1 MSFNKKFFTT
11 GGIVASSDDAV
22 CNTES
27 KYAFGANNS
36 FTSNIVTYELDGDGG
51 TTNNVPDTT
60 TNNNGTATSVT
71 YSSTVSKFGSAAAFD
86 GYNSEISANNVSALN
101 NLTEISVSFWFRWDD
116 SASVTDFG
124 HMINIGTGALD
135 NGEYFG
141 IAIGDNGTT
150 FDRVLYGYFPEG
162 SSSTG
167 QTVTANVWHH
177 VVVTYSGTTIKYYYD
192 GSLIDTQTKTAL
204 SLPSSGNHIRIGS
217 YRFNGLHHFKGY
229 LDQIRI
235 FNREINAH
243 EVNTLYGETTST
255 ASNTNPFNEGQGVA
269 LYSFD
274 YDGSDSGD
282 LYTGTDSGSIT
293 YGISGAIGGY
303 GARFDGAFS
312 YIDATGLYQKN
323 VGTTSLWFKKDGNPS
338 DAEILFASGY
348 ASSEKGVIA
357 QIMNSANNGKLRLIV
372 QDTGGAPNAV
382 DLRTSGNYN
391 DNNWHHVVFTWDLTQ
406 TGSNIASRIYVDNT
420 LVASDTIFGHN
431 SGSGTVGWTSGNSTY
446 DVHIG
451 VYKTLSTT
459 NAFGGDL
466 DQMRFFDG
474 VLTSDQ
480 VETLYEERVCV
491 HTGTANTADFPSGVT
506 AAAHYPLD
514 NSSEDNKGTNDGTDT
529 NIQYR
534 FGRYGQA
541 AGFETTT
548 SKIDIGNQTFFN
560 SNYTMS
566 MWFFP
571 TDTTGTTVQILAIK
585 RVNDDAIAPITLY
598 LREPND
604 TANPQKIQ
612 WGVGGGGSY
621 YNYVYSGEEFML
633 NTWNFLAVRIDGTS
647 QSLFLNGVKSTGT
660 FVGTRQTN
668 SATIKIGNHYATNG
682 DYPYEGKLDQ
692 IRIYSSALSDD
703 EIDELYNE
711 KPVTDTSNFKPV
723 LYKGNNTIGH
733 YISNVGINL
742 DVDDGGDGG
751 LVWLKNRTT
760 ANSHCLFDTIRGANF
775 RLLSNSN
782 QANTNVTTNITS
794 FDANGFFLGNAGGV
808 NANSNN
814 YVAWVWK
821 GGGDAVTLTNAGNVN
836 SDVSVNNAAGF
847 SIVKASYGSHG
858 SGTGYTKTVKH
869 GLTTD
874 PEIII
879 TKSLGTSNW
888 VTMADTLIGE
898 GKHLLLNDDAS
909 IGTDP
914 GFVINTDGTFQTAY
928 STGAHDIIAYCWHSV
943 AGYSKIGIYE
953 GDGNTNRQ
961 VTDVGFQPNF
971 LLIKNSENSVT
982 DWLMYDSKRGTTPLA
997 PNQSF
1002 AESTYGTSYE
1012 IEFISTGFKI
1022 VDSNNAT
1029 NQASNDFIYMAFK

>member
-1 MSFNKKFFTT
+1 MSFNKKFFAT
-11 GGIVASSDDAV
+11 GGIVASSSDAV

-27 KYAFGANNS
+27 KYAFGADSS
-36 FTSNIVTYELDGDGG
+36 FTSNIATYQLDGDGG
-51 TTNNVPDTT
+51 VTNNVPDTT
-60 TNNNGTATSVT
+60 TNNDGTATSVT

-86 GYNSEISANNVSALN
+86 GYNSVINANNVSALN
-101 NLTEISVSFWFRWDD
+101 NLTEISVSFWFNWDD
-116 SASVTDFG
+116 SASVSNYG
-124 HMINIGTGALD
+124 HMVNIGTGSLTAGD
-135 NGEYFG
+135 YFG
-141 IAIGDNGTT
+141 IAVGDDGNN

-162 SSSTG
+162 SLSTG
-167 QTVTANVWHH
+167 QTLTPNTWHH
-177 VVVTYSGTTIKYYYD
+177 VVVTYSGTTVKYYYD
-192 GSLIDTQTKTAL
+192 GSFIATHTRTAL
-204 SLPSSGNHIRIGS
+204 SLPSSGNHITIGE
-217 YRFNGLHHFKGY
+217 YRFNNGHHFKGY

-235 FNREINAH
+235 FDRKITDS
-243 EVNTLYGETTST
+243 EVATLYAETTST
-255 ASNTNPFNEGQGVA
+255 ASNINPLNEGQGVA

-274 YDGSDSGD
+274 YDSSESGD

-293 YGISGAIGGY
+293 YGVSGAIGGY

-323 VGTTSLWFKKDGNPS
+323 IGTTSLWFKKNGNPT

-348 ASSEKGVIA
+348 SSTEKGVIA

-372 QDTGGAPNAV
+372 QDTGGGPNAV

-480 VETLYEERVCV
+480 VETLYTERVCV
-491 HTGTANTADFPSGVT
+491 HTGTANTADFPSGAT
-506 AAAHYPLD
+506 AVAHYPLD
-514 NSSEDNKGTNDGTDT
+514 NNSLDNKGTNDGTDT
-529 NIQYR
+529 NIEYR
-534 FGRYGQA
+534 FGRFGQA
-541 AGFETTT
+541 AVFNGSSSTIDTGFAQNTSNAFSWSLWFKANTSSGINMIIDTT
-548 SKIDIGNQTFFN
+548 SNTSPFPGCGIGHANELLAGFIAGTTGNLTYSGNSISLNQWHHTVLTYNGSGSFKLYLDSVEVGSGTHTLNVNSNQNILIGN
-560 SNYTMS
+560 SVVS
-566 MWFFP
+566 
-571 TDTTGTTVQILAIK
+571 
-585 RVNDDAIAPITLY
+585 
-598 LREPND
+598 
-604 TANPQKIQ
+604 
-612 WGVGGGGSY
+612 
-621 YNYVYSGEEFML
+621 
-633 NTWNFLAVRIDGTS
+633 TWPG
-647 QSLFLNGVKSTGT
+647 
-660 FVGTRQTN
+660 
-668 SATIKIGNHYATNG
+668 HNG
-682 DYPYEGKLDQ
+682 DIDQ
-692 IRIYSSALSDD
+692 VRIYSTALNSDQVSQ
-703 EIDELYNE
+703 LYNE
-711 KPVTDTSNFKPV
+711 KPETDTSNFKTV

-733 YISNVGINL
+733 YISNVGIDL
-742 DVDDGGDGG
+742 DVNNGGDGG

-760 ANSHCLFDTIRGANF
+760 ANSHALFDTIRGANY
-775 RLLSNSN
+775 RLQSNSN
-782 QANTNVTTNITS
+782 GVNTNVTTNLTS
-794 FDANGFFLGNAGGV
+794 FDANGFFLGNAAGV
-808 NANSNN
+808 NANNNN
-814 YVAWVWK
+814 YVSWVWR
-821 GGGDAVTLTNAGNVN
+821 GGGEAQTLTNTGNVN

-909 IGTDP
+909 ISTDS

-928 STGAHDIIAYCWHSV
+928 STGAYDIIAYCWHSV
-943 AGYSKIGIYE
+943 AGYSKIGVFDGGTNGIQLPTGFQASWIMIKKYSGTPDRIWYIYDTVRGGDLDNALIANLPNFE
-953 GDGNTNRQ
+953 STGSDFISFNPTNIEINATGDGIN
-961 VTDVGFQPNF
+961 G
-971 LLIKNSENSVT
+971 SGS
-982 DWLMYDSKRGTTPLA
+982 
-997 PNQSF
+997 
-1002 AESTYGTSYE
+1002 SYL
-1012 IEFISTGFKI
+1012 
-1022 VDSNNAT
+1022 
-1029 NQASNDFIYMAFK
+1029 YMAFK